1 MSFTQEELIDH
12 TLAELSALQK
22 KDKLSLKPPEVRFKN
37 HRTVFSNFTQV
48 CNSFNRGSPDG
59 IQHLKSYI
67 EKESGFKS
75 SIDGE
80 SKLLIVGSVK
90 PPVVESILKK
100 YFEEFVTCTT
110 CKSPVTSIER
120 DNRLHYICCE
130 RCSEHNC
137 VKNY

>member
-1 MSFTQEELIDH
+1 MSFTQEELINH
-12 TLAELSALQK
+12 TLAEVSALQK
-22 KDKLSLKPPEVRFKN
+22 KDKLSLKPPVVRFKD

-48 CNSFNRGSPDG
+48 CKSFNRGSTDG

-67 EKESGFKS
+67 EAESGFRS

-80 SKLLIVGSVK
+80 LNLLIVGNVK

-110 CKSPVTSIER
+110 CKAPVTHIER
-120 DNRLHYICCE
+120 DNRLYYICCDRCDE
-130 RCSEHNC
+130 RNC